1 MSKTVRII
9 CIVMAIILLLVT
21 PIYAEESNTYSS
33 AFISSYDSFIDI
45 TSGRT
50 MEIWFDVVGT
60 GKMDEIGAESIKLYR
75 STNRTDWTLVKTF
88 LPEDYPQMI
97 CEDTGMN
104 YDCVT
109 YTGSYGYY
117 YKAYV
122 TFYASN
128 SRGRGNEYDYS
139 EVEYL
144 SWF

>member
-1 MSKTVRII
+1 MNKTIRII
-9 CIVMAIILLLVT
+9 CIVMAIALLLVT
-21 PIYAEESNTYSS
+21 PICAEESSTYSS
-33 AFISSYDSFIDI
+33 AFISSYDSFIDNP
-45 TSGRT
+45 SGKT
-50 MEIWFDVVGT
+50 LEIWFDVVGT
-60 GKMDEIGAESIKLYR
+60 GKMDEIGAESIELYR
-75 STNRTDWTLVKTF
+75 SSNGTNWTLVKTF

-122 TFYASN
+122 TFYAAN
-128 SRGRGNEYDYS
+128 SRGCGNDYDYS